1 MWGRSRPDPLRRLR
15 ERKGRSAGHGPS
27 GAGDDAE
34 VLFQLAVTVMA
45 MAERS
50 GDYRMAD
57 QAQALLER
65 AVALTPA
72 GRPERP
78 AYLSALGRVHRDQFL
93 HRGRRAGLQAAI
105 DSHRESLESTPPG
118 APERA
123 ERLFHLGNVLGDRY
137 GLTGDEAVLHES
149 VQLLDEAAR
158 VAPDGSPLRAMARAN
173 LAQRLRDRWR
183 RRRDPADLHRAVDTL
198 GEVVAGGADPRI
210 VALHATLTAERFAY
224 TGALADLDA
233 AIDANQAALAGG
245 DLPDEWGGIVR
256 VSLAALVGERHERR
270 HDPADLDAAVEAYRA
285 AVAGGPRLGGPDRAA
300 LAQAAGRMLEAR
312 YERHRRAEDLHEALR
327 LLREAVAGADDPVER
342 AQRLGDLGYTLGR
355 WHADLAGVASQREAV
370 DVLTEAAR
378 LLPAGHP
385 GRPDLTNNLGNL
397 QRELAEQAGEHELL
411 EPAVAALRAAVD
423 GAGDSPKLPRYL
435 SNLGLALHLLFGRTQ
450 DAATLAE
457 AITVLRRAV
466 EATPPGNPYRLETL
480 TNYGSALNRRAELA
494 VDDAL
499 PAGASPSPGTAQAAQ
514 DARTAVAALR
524 EAADLARR
532 EAEPAE
538 RALVVGTLALAQF
551 LRYRTAGDAAALDES
566 VALLRG
572 LTEALPPSAPGGHR
586 LFTNLGNALL
596 TRFRHAPTG
605 RDATDMLAAYRAAVA
620 AVPDEHPDRTM
631 CLRNLAAAIEAIHGP
646 PGDGDADPGGVDLP
660 PVDPAEATAALRA
673 AAAVESAPSLLRAEA
688 AERYAARAAEAGDL
702 PAALDGYATA
712 IELIDLVAW
721 HGMDPD
727 DQARLLAR
735 FPHLAGDAAA
745 VAVAVGRPERAVELL
760 EYGRGVLLTR
770 AHDAGADLAA
780 LRERAPRL
788 AARLAEAQAAL
799 DGLGAAGAIG
809 SGRVPA
815 VAAPTGVAGGSS
827 GGPAGGSSGGL
838 AGGPERRHEL
848 ATRRREVLAEI
859 RGLPGFDGFLRP
871 PPFAE
876 LARSADGGPVV
887 LVNVAARRCDA
898 LVVTGGRVEPVPLP
912 DLTLDDLVGRVAAF
926 LSAVAEVT
934 GAARAAGPAAERRR
948 AAARRGIAETLD
960 WLWRAVAAPVLDALG
975 PAATGPDQPRVW
987 WCPTSLLTLLPL
999 HAAAPIGGGDG
1010 VLDRVVPSYTA
1021 SLRALRHAR
1030 RAVPAGAPPVTSA
1043 LVVGMPQ
1050 TPGLPDLPGAARE
1063 EEIVRRHVAHV
1074 TALTGPEA
1082 TPAAVLAALPE
1093 RPVAHLSCHGSQ
1105 DLAVPTRGRLALAG
1119 GPLHVRDLWRPAG
1132 GSAALAVLSAC
1143 DTVRGGARLPDE
1155 ALTLG
1160 TAFQLA
1166 GFRHVIGA
1174 LWSISDA
1181 LTVQLCAEFYAG
1193 LAVPG
1198 GIDPER
1204 AARALHRAVR
1214 QMRAAL
1220 PGLPDL
1226 WAAYVH
1232 IGP

>member
-1 MWGRSRPDPLRRLR
+1 M
-15 ERKGRSAGHGPS
+15 
-27 GAGDDAE
+27 
-34 VLFQLAVTVMA
+34 LFQLAVTVMGV
-45 MAERS
+45 AERS

-65 AVALTPA
+65 ALALTPA

-78 AYLSALGRVHRDQFL
+78 AYLTALGRVHRDQFL
-93 HRGRRAGLQAAI
+93 HLGWRGGLQAAI
-105 DSHRESLESTPPG
+105 DTHRESLESTPPG

-158 VAPDGSPLRAMARAN
+158 VAPDGSPLRAMARVN

-198 GEVVAGGADPRI
+198 GAVVAGGADPRI

-224 TGALADLDA
+224 TGALGDLDA
-233 AIDANQAALAGG
+233 AIGANQAALAGG

-270 HDPADLDAAVEAYRA
+270 HDPADVDAAVEAYRA
-285 AVAGGPRLGGPDRAA
+285 AVDGGPRHGGPDRAA

-312 YERHRRAEDLHEALR
+312 YERHRRADDLHEALR
-327 LLREAVAGADDPVER
+327 LLREAVAGADDPVDR

-378 LLPAGHP
+378 LLPARHP
-385 GRPDLTNNLGNL
+385 GRPDLSNNLGNL
-397 QRELAEQAGEHELL
+397 LRELAEQAGEHELL

-466 EATPPGNPYRLETL
+466 EASPSGHPYRLETL

-494 VDDAL
+494 VDDA
-499 PAGASPSPGTAQAAQ
+499 PSPGASPAAEAAQ

-566 VALLRG
+566 IALLRG

-596 TRFRHAPTG
+596 TRFRRAPTG
-605 RDATDMLAAYRAAVA
+605 RDATDMLTAYRAAVA

-631 CLRNLAAAIEAIHGP
+631 CLRNLAAAIEAISGP
-646 PGDGDADPGGVDLP
+646 SGDGDADPGGADLP
-660 PVDPAEATAALRA
+660 AVDPAEATAALRA

-688 AERYAARAAEAGDL
+688 AERYAARAAQAGDL

-799 DGLGAAGAIG
+799 DGLDAAGAIG

-815 VAAPTGVAGGSS
+815 VAAPA
-827 GGPAGGSSGGL
+827 GPAGGS

-848 ATRRREVLAEI
+848 ATRRRELLAEI

-926 LSAVAEVT
+926 LTAVAEVT
-934 GAARAAGPAAERRR
+934 GAASVTGSAAQRRR
-948 AAARRGIAETLD
+948 AAARRGIADTLD
-960 WLWRAVAAPVLDALG
+960 WLWRVVAAPVLDALG

-1030 RAVPAGAPPVTSA
+1030 RAVPAGAAPVTSA

-1074 TALTGPEA
+1074 TALTGPAA

-1105 DLAVPTRGRLALAG
+1105 DLAAPTRGRLALAG

-1204 AARALHRAVR
+1204 AARALHRAVC

-1226 WAAYVH
+1226 WAGYVH